1 MTVDL
6 VHPGLMS
13 SRLALMV
20 QSAVS
25 GGQLL
30 DLCPPFED
38 GRVAPEGGAS
48 DHYQLAYIRARF
60 DAPKPVTIGG
70 PWRMWDLLDPAH
82 DPVEFLTL
90 LADEYWPILN
100 PPLHETLLAI
110 FDGLAV
116 PAPSDGENHGEDFAD

>member
-20 QSAVS
+20 QSVVS

-38 GRVAPEGGAS
+38 GRVAPEGGVGGRDVA
-48 DHYQLAYIRARF
+48 
-60 DAPKPVTIGG
+60 DALNCEGNGWIKMNSAAACEAEGGRIG
-70 PWRMWDLLDPAH
+70 
-82 DPVEFLTL
+82 
-90 LADEYWPILN
+90 
-100 PPLHETLLAI
+100 
-110 FDGLAV
+110 
-116 PAPSDGENHGEDFAD
+116 